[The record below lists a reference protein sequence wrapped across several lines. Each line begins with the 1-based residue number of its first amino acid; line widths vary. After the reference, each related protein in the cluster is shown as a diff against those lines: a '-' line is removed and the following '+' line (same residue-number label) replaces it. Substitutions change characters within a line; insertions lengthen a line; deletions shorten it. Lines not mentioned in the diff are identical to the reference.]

1 MKRRQPRVTTPV
13 NFRLDTELVDRL
25 TTHAKAN
32 RVTFS
37 AEAKARLLSSFDT
50 KPELSLYEFRSSWLG
65 LLRDAIEAGVPKQEI
80 EAGWRVLL
88 FIEAEWAKFCGAIE
102 GKLSAS
108 EGKLPPCV
116 RIPRVR
122 ELLRGAP
129 SLPDETKARSKATPQ
144 E

>member
-1 MKRRQPRVTTPV
+1 MKRRQPRVTAPV
-13 NFRLDTELVDRL
+13 NFRLDRELIDRL
-25 TTHAKAN
+25 TAHAKTN
-32 RVTFS
+32 RTTFS

-50 KPELSLYEFRSSWLG
+50 KPEFSLYDFRSSWLSQ
-65 LLRDAIEAGVPKQEI
+65 LRDAIEAGVPKQEI

-88 FIEAEWAKFCGAIE
+88 AIEAEFAKFCHAIE

-129 SLPDETKARSKATPQ
+129 SLPNETKASKVTQ
-144 E
+144 

>member
-1 MKRRQPRVTTPV
+1 MKRRQPRVTVPV
-13 NFRLDTELVDRL
+13 NFRLDTELVDQL

-50 KPELSLYEFRSSWLG
+50 KPEQSLHDFRASWLSQ
-65 LLRDAIEAGVPKQEI
+65 LRDAIEAGVPKQEI

-88 FIEAEWAKFCGAIE
+88 AIEAEWAKFCGTIE
-102 GKLSAS
+102 GKLSTS
-108 EGKLPPCV
+108 EGKLPPYI

-122 ELLRGAP
+122 ELLRGASP
-129 SLPDETKARSKATPQ
+129 SLPDETKSKP
-144 E
+144 

>member
-1 MKRRQPRVTTPV
+1 MKRRQPRVTVPV

-25 TTHAKAN
+25 ATHAKAN

-37 AEAKARLLSSFDT
+37 AEAKARLLNSFDT
-50 KPELSLYEFRSSWLG
+50 KPEQSLHDFRASWLSQ
-65 LLRDAIEAGVPKQEI
+65 LRDAIEAGVPKQEI

-88 FIEAEWAKFCGAIE
+88 VIEAEWAKFCGI
-102 GKLSAS
+102 L
-108 EGKLPPCV
+108 EGKLPPCI

-129 SLPDETKARSKATPQ
+129 TLPNETKAPKVTQR